1 MMCFIFQMIGSGIV
15 VLTIN
20 KKDMSRKFYEVPK
33 KILLIIAGIIW
44 MIAGFVVNYFLML
57 K

>member
-1 MMCFIFQMIGSGIV
+1 MIGSGIV

-33 KILLIIAGIIW
+33 KILLIITGIIW